1 MILLGYSMK
10 NVVKTTDLINGWKKL
25 GLDIG
30 DKVIVHS
37 SLSSLGIVDGG
48 SETVIKSLQEAVGRS
63 GILVMPAFTYGS
75 CPFHSEKSPSVVG
88 LISETFRQ
96 MNNVYSSWHPTHS
109 FCIWGKSAKNWAVIH
124 NDYHPFADNSPIGKL
139 YKAGGKILLIGVDHR
154 ANTMIHL
161 AEKFVAVPYISG
173 TLLEYID
180 DGNIKK
186 VTSPWRPGCS
196 KGFNIVDNL
205 VRRTPS
211 WRSTVIGKAECQ
223 IMSAIDVV
231 SCATSLLKKDKSA
244 LLCNEPLCEWCLNA
258 REIVEKKRYE

>member
-1 MILLGYSMK
+1 MK
-10 NVVKTTDLINGWKKL
+10 NIVKATVLINGWKKL
-25 GLDIG
+25 GLDKG

-37 SLSSLGIVDGG
+37 SFSSLGSVDGG
-48 SETVIKSLQEAVGRS
+48 PKAIIKSLQESVGWS
-63 GILVMPAFTYGS
+63 GIIVMPSFTYGS
-75 CPFHSEKSPSVVG
+75 GPFHLEKSPSVVG
-88 LISETFRQ
+88 LVSETFRQ
-96 MNNVYSSWHPTHS
+96 MNDVYRSWHPTHS

-124 NDYHPFADNSPIGKL
+124 NDCHPFADNSPIEKL
-139 YKAGGKILLIGVDHR
+139 YRNGGKILLIGVDHC

-161 AEKFVAVPYISG
+161 AEKFVAVPYISS
-173 TLLEYID
+173 TSLEYLD
-180 DGNIKK
+180 DNNNIRK

-231 SCATSLLKKDKSA
+231 ACATSLLEKDKSA

-258 REIVEKKRYE
+258 REIVEKRRYE

>member
-1 MILLGYSMK
+1 MK
-10 NVVKTTDLINGWKKL
+10 NVVKATDLINGWKKL

-37 SLSSLGIVDGG
+37 SLSSLGSVDRGP
-48 SETVIKSLQEAVGRS
+48 ETVIKSLQETVGWS
-63 GILVMPAFTYGS
+63 GILVMPSFTYGS
-75 CPFHSEKSPSVVG
+75 SPFHSEKSPSVVG
-88 LISETFRQ
+88 MVSETFRQ
-96 MNNVYSSWHPTHS
+96 MNDVYRSWHPSHS

-124 NDYHPFADNSPIGKL
+124 NDYHPFADNSPIGRL
-139 YKAGGKILLIGVDHR
+139 YKDEGKILLIGVDHR

-161 AEKFVAVPYISG
+161 AEKFTTVPYISG
-173 TLLEYID
+173 TSLEYID
-180 DGNIKK
+180 DNGNIRK

-231 SCATSLLKKDKSA
+231 SCATSLLEKDKAA

-258 REIVEKKRYE
+258 REIVEKRRYE